1 MSFETGEPLTTPQTI
16 PAKSLGTFRWKSIR
30 IADDKIVTLEYVTT
44 DGTNSIR
51 HIRIL
56 KNETDE
62 NGDPVAGQ
70 QRWDMLKTGFSVTE
84 AGGATFSLAL
94 VDAAFRQILELLG
107 DID

>member
-1 MSFETGEPLTTPQTI
+1 MSFETGEPLTTPKEI
-16 PAKSLGTFRWKSIR
+16 PAKSLGTFKWKSIR
-30 IADDKIVTLEYVTT
+30 IADDRTVTLEYVTT
-44 DGTNSIR
+44 DGTTGIK
-51 HIRIL
+51 HIRVL

-70 QRWDMLKTGFSVTE
+70 QRWDMLKAGFSVTE

-94 VDAAFRQILELLG
+94 VDAAFRQILESLG